1 LDDDVVLDE
10 LDGRSKMIEVKNL
23 EKHYGRVQAV
33 KGLNFTL
40 NPGDFVGFIGGNGA
54 GKSTTIKMLTGQLI
68 PTAGSIRIGE
78 VDIVDKPQVAREKI
92 GYVPEFPDLYTY
104 LTGREMLEFVCSVRQ
119 SDSVARGIDIAGLGT
134 DIDRL
139 IREYSQGMRR
149 KMAIACALVAS
160 PPILILDE
168 ALNGLDPSSVKRIT
182 NILELEREKGTCIVL
197 STHVLDTL
205 EKRATRLLYIDQGEL
220 ISDCGID
227 GLSDIRERL

>member
-1 LDDDVVLDE
+1 
-10 LDGRSKMIEVKNL
+10 MIEVKNL

-227 GLSDIRERL
+227 GLKDIRERL

>member
-1 LDDDVVLDE
+1 MVLDG
-10 LDGRSKMIEVKNL
+10 LDGRPKMIEVKNL
-23 EKHYGRVQAV
+23 EKHYGRVHAV

-54 GKSTTIKMLTGQLI
+54 GKSTTIKMLTGQLT
-68 PTAGSIRIGE
+68 PTAGSLRIGE

-205 EKRATRLLYIDQGEL
+205 EKRATRLLYIDKGEL

>member
-1 LDDDVVLDE
+1 MVLDE